1 MLNCIAIEML
11 DFYDENFYCSE
22 QNFRHFEFQCISHK
36 EHVVESHHRCDY
48 THLGMEQVEQFVT
61 FIAAYE
67 LETFVYEHEMCPIA
81 SKFIN
86 AITNILQYCITK
98 FMDNVYVVDYN
109 KRGMAAQESAS
120 LLHNEENEEVIVPPK
135 LGDILEPLKDDSN
148 TQTQNSIAIYENLYT
163 SYEGNHNLDNP
174 SYYDAPLM
182 ASNAT
187 SKIIDEEEYCFD
199 MLYDTTIDDGL
210 TLIDNFPCIYEDK
223 NDEFARCDAALIH
236 ESPILFLE
244 PPIYTIEKY
253 AYVEKYLCGLQL
265 SYEKSYC
272 SHDAMSK
279 NDIGN
284 YFERGKHANKSLNKF
299 NDPIYVQKNSKL
311 HDSNSHTIKI
321 SCSNCNYY
329 ERGGDKYPLYASS
342 NGMRCSH
349 TNDMQWYASTCCYLV
364 IYKMSMHR
372 KKVRLPYYCFHI
384 LWYSLPCFCLITI
397 LRNTPWYPGIGYG
410 ALPKEEDKFLEVQ
423 VSS

>member
-1 MLNCIAIEML
+1 
-11 DFYDENFYCSE
+11 
-22 QNFRHFEFQCISHK
+22 
-36 EHVVESHHRCDY
+36 
-48 THLGMEQVEQFVT
+48 
-61 FIAAYE
+61 
-67 LETFVYEHEMCPIA
+67 
-81 SKFIN
+81 
-86 AITNILQYCITK
+86 
-98 FMDNVYVVDYN
+98 
-109 KRGMAAQESAS
+109 
-120 LLHNEENEEVIVPPK
+120 
-135 LGDILEPLKDDSN
+135 LEPLKVDSN

-163 SYEGNHNLDNP
+163 SYEGIRNLDNP

-187 SKIIDEEEYCFD
+187 SKINDEEYCFD
-199 MLYDTTIDDGL
+199 MIYDTTLDDGL
-210 TLIDNFPCIYEDK
+210 TLIDNSPCIHEDK
-223 NDEFARCDAALIH
+223 NDEFVGCDAALIH

-244 PPIYTIEKY
+244 SSIYTIEKY
-253 AYVEKYLCGLQL
+253 AYIEKYLCGLQL

-284 YFERGKHANKSLNKF
+284 YFERGKHANKYLNKF
-299 NDPIYVQKNSKL
+299 NDPIYVPKISKL

-321 SCSNCNYY
+321 PSSNCNYY

-342 NGMRCSH
+342 NGMRYSH
-349 TNDMQWYASTCCYLV
+349 TNDMQCYASTCCYLV

-384 LWYSLPCFCLITI
+384 LWCSLPCFCLITI
-397 LRNTPWYPGIGYG
+397 LMNTPWYPGIVYG
-410 ALPKEEDKFLEVQ
+410 ALPKEEDKFSEVQ